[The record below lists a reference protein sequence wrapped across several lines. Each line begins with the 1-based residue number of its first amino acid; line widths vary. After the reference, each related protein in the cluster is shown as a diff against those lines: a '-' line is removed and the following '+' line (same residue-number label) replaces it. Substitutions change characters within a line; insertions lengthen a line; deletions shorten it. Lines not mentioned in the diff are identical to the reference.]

1 VTAVPVRQHY
11 NVTLAVL
18 ALAALSYALL
28 QTMVAPALPEIQHEL
43 GATPTQ
49 VTWVL
54 TVYLLTAS
62 IATPILGRLGDMFG
76 KERMLVVVLGLF
88 AVGSLISALSSSLEL
103 LIAGRA
109 VQGAAGAVFPLA
121 FGIIRDEFPR
131 DRVATGIGLISAT
144 FGIGGGAG
152 LILSGLIVDNL
163 SYRWIFWFGLVVVV
177 IATIATHLWVPESPI
192 KSPARVDIGGAL
204 LLSAGLTAFLL
215 AVSEGNRWGWGSARI
230 IGLFVAAA
238 ALLVIWVLYEQ
249 RVRQPLVDIE
259 LLRLRGVW
267 TTNLTG
273 FLIGFGMFGSFI
285 LIPQFVQMPEAAG
298 YGFGVGVTGAGL
310 FMLPSTAVMLV
321 AGPLAGS
328 LAGRVG
334 SKVPLLIGTA
344 CASLSFV
351 LLAVAHS
358 DEWQIVV
365 AVSFLG
371 LGIGLSFASMAN
383 LIVDAVPQ
391 SQTGEATG
399 MNTIMRTVGGAF
411 GAQIA
416 AAIITNHVEPGTP
429 FPTESGFTTAFV
441 LGAISVAV
449 AFAAATLIP
458 RQDSGGLPDERL
470 VGSPRPLPRRA
481 HGPSG
486 SEDQGR
492 RSPLPGAR

>member
-1 VTAVPVRQHY
+1 
-11 NVTLAVL
+11 
-18 ALAALSYALL
+18 
-28 QTMVAPALPEIQHEL
+28 MVAPALPEIQHEL

-54 TVYLLTAS
+54 TVYLLSAS

-88 AVGSLISALSSSLEL
+88 AAGSLICALSSSLEL

-144 FGIGGGAG
+144 FGIGGGGG

-163 SYRWIFWFGLVVVV
+163 SYRWIFWFGLIVVLIAVV
-177 IATIATHLWVPESPI
+177 ATRLWVPESPI
-192 KSPARVDIGGAL
+192 KSPARVDYGGAA
-204 LLSAGLTAFLL
+204 LLSAGLTAFLV
-215 AVSEGNRWGWGSARI
+215 AVSEGNRWGWLSAQI

-238 ALLVIWVLYEQ
+238 VLLVVWVLYEQ
-249 RVRQPLVDIE
+249 RVSEPLVDID

-285 LIPQFVQMPEAAG
+285 LVPQFVQMPEASG
-298 YGFGVGVTGAGL
+298 YGFGVGVLGAGL

-351 LLAVAHS
+351 LLSVAHS
-358 DEWQIVV
+358 EQWHIVLAV
-365 AVSFLG
+365 ALLG

-383 LIVDAVPQ
+383 LIVEAVPQ
-391 SQTGEATG
+391 HQTGEATG

-416 AAIITNHVEPGTP
+416 AAIITNHLEPGTA
-429 FPTESGFTTAFV
+429 FPTENGFTTAFV

-449 AFAAATLIP
+449 AFA
-458 RQDSGGLPDERL
+458 RGDPD
-470 VGSPRPLPRRA
+470 
-481 HGPSG
+481 
-486 SEDQGR
+486 
-492 RSPLPGAR
+492 PGTQASDTG

>member
-1 VTAVPVRQHY
+1 VTPHRQHY

-18 ALAALSYALL
+18 ALGALSYALL

-54 TVYLLTAS
+54 TVYLLSAS

-76 KERMLVVVLGLF
+76 KERMLVAVLGLF
-88 AVGSLISALSSSLEL
+88 AVGSVICALSSSLGL
-103 LIAGRA
+103 LVAGRA

-144 FGIGGGAG
+144 FGIGGGGG
-152 LILSGLIVDNL
+152 LILSGLIVDHL
-163 SYRWIFWFGLVVVV
+163 SYRWIFWFGLVVVL
-177 IATIATHLWVPESPI
+177 IATVATHLWVPESPV
-192 KSPARVDIGGAL
+192 KSPARVDYGGAVL
-204 LLSAGLTAFLL
+204 LAAMLSAFLL
-215 AVSEGNRWGWGSARI
+215 AVSEGPRWGWTSARI
-230 IGLFVAAA
+230 IGLFLVAVV
-238 ALLVIWVLYEQ
+238 LVFIWAMYER
-249 RVRQPLVDIE
+249 RVAEPLVDID

-267 TTNLTG
+267 TTNLTA

-285 LIPQFVQMPEAAG
+285 LVPQLVQTPEASG
-298 YGFGVGVTGAGL
+298 YGFGADVTAAGL
-310 FMLPSTAVMLV
+310 FMLPSTVVMLV
-321 AGPLAGS
+321 AGPVAGV

-334 SKVPLLIGTA
+334 SKVPLLLGTA
-344 CASLSFV
+344 FASISFI

-358 DEWQIVV
+358 EAWQIVLAV
-365 AVSFLG
+365 AFLG

-391 SQTGEATG
+391 HQTGEATG

-416 AAIITNHVEPGTP
+416 ATIISNHLEPGTS
-429 FPTESGFTTAFV
+429 FPTEAGFTTAFV
-441 LGAISVAV
+441 MGAVSVAV
-449 AFAAATLIP
+449 AFAAAAMIP
-458 RQDSGGLPDERL
+458 G
-470 VGSPRPLPRRA
+470 RRA
-481 HGPSG
+481 A
-486 SEDQGR
+486 
-492 RSPLPGAR
+492 RSTPPDVEPTAGQYAEPAEMAR